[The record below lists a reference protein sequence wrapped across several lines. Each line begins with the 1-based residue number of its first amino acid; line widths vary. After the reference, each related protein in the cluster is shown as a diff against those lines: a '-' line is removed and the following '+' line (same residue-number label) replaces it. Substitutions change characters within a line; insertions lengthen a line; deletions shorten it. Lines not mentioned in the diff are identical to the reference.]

1 MSEPGAASA
10 STLDASPSAESGAS
24 LLQGARRLLLAG
36 WELVFSLAATFFGL
50 LLITFVIG
58 RLMPVDPVLA
68 AVGDR
73 ASQATYNQVKEAM
86 GLNLPLWHQF
96 LRYAW
101 NVLHGDFG
109 MSILTSRP
117 VLEDI
122 QRVFPATAELATVG
136 ITIGVVFGIPLGV
149 WAAVYRNSLFDHV
162 IRVLGLIGYSVPIF
176 WLGIM
181 GLLVFYLDLQ
191 WVGGPGRLDVYFDG
205 EVPTVTGLI
214 LVDSILAGD
223 WDVFNNALS
232 HIILPASLLGYYSLA
247 YICRMTRSLMLEQL
261 NQEYLITA
269 RVKGV
274 SERRV
279 VWRHAFGNIQVP
291 LITVVALAFAN
302 ILEGSVLT
310 ETVFAWPGIGRYI
323 TTALLSADMNAV
335 LGGTIVVG
343 TVYIGMNLFSDLLYR
358 IVDPRA
364 R

>member
-1 MSEPGAASA
+1 MVDRALSV
-10 STLDASPSAESGAS
+10 ESGAS
-24 LLQGARRLLLAG
+24 SLHGVRRLLLAG
-36 WELVFSLAATFFGL
+36 GGVVFSLLATFLGL

-58 RLMPVDPVLA
+58 RLMPIDPVLA

-73 ASQATYNQVKEAM
+73 ASQATYNQVKAAM
-86 GLNLPLWHQF
+86 GLNLPIWHQF
-96 LRYAW
+96 LIYAW

-109 MSILTSRP
+109 MSTLTARP
-117 VLEDI
+117 VLEDLV
-122 QRVFPATAELATVG
+122 RVFPATAELATLG
-136 ITIGVVFGIPLGV
+136 IIIGTVFGIPLGV
-149 WAAVYRNSLFDHV
+149 WSAVYRNSFLDH
-162 IRVLGLIGYSVPIF
+162 IMRVLGLIGYSVPIF

-181 GLLVFYLDLQ
+181 GLLVFYLQLE
-191 WVGGPGRLDVYFDG
+191 WVGGPGRLDVYLDG
-205 EVPTVTGLI
+205 EVPTVTGMI
-214 LVDSILAGD
+214 LVDSLLAGD
-223 WDVFNNALS
+223 WEVFDNAFS
-232 HIILPASLLGYYSLA
+232 HIILPATLLGYYSLA

-269 RVKGV
+269 RVKGL

-279 VWRHAFGNIQVP
+279 IWRHAFGNIMVP

-343 TVYIGMNLFSDLLYR
+343 MIYIGMNLLSDILYR

>member
-1 MSEPGAASA
+1 MVDRALSV
-10 STLDASPSAESGAS
+10 ESGAS
-24 LLQGARRLLLAG
+24 SLHGVRRLLLAG
-36 WELVFSLAATFFGL
+36 GGVIFSLLATFCGL
-50 LLITFVIG
+50 LVITFVIG
-58 RLMPVDPVLA
+58 RLMPIDPVLA

-86 GLNLPLWHQF
+86 GLNLPIWQQF
-96 LRYAW
+96 LIYTW

-117 VLEDI
+117 VLEDLL
-122 QRVFPATAELATVG
+122 RVFPATAELATLG
-136 ITIGVVFGIPLGV
+136 IVIGTLLGIPLGV
-149 WAAVYRNSLFDHV
+149 WSAVYRNSFLDH
-162 IRVLGLIGYSVPIF
+162 IMRVLGLVGYSVPIF

-181 GLLVFYLDLQ
+181 GLLVFYLQLQ
-191 WVGGPGRLDVYFDG
+191 WVGGPGRIDVYLDG
-205 EVPTVTGLI
+205 EVPTVTGMI
-214 LVDSILAGD
+214 LVDSLLAGD
-223 WDVFNNALS
+223 WEVFDNAFS

-269 RVKGV
+269 RVKGL

-279 VWRHAFGNIQVP
+279 VWRHAFGNILVP

-323 TTALLSADMNAV
+323 TTALLAADMNAV

-343 TVYIGMNLFSDLLYR
+343 LVYICMNLLSDILYR

>member
-1 MSEPGAASA
+1 MVDRALSV
-10 STLDASPSAESGAS
+10 ESGAS
-24 LLQGARRLLLAG
+24 SLHGVRRLLLTG
-36 WELVFSLAATFFGL
+36 GGVVFSLLATFCGL
-50 LLITFVIG
+50 LVITFVIG
-58 RLMPVDPVLA
+58 RLMPIDPVLA

-86 GLNLPLWHQF
+86 GLNLPIWQQF
-96 LRYAW
+96 LIYTW

-117 VLEDI
+117 VLEDLL
-122 QRVFPATAELATVG
+122 RVFPATAELATLG
-136 ITIGVVFGIPLGV
+136 IVIGTVLGIPLGV
-149 WAAVYRNSLFDHV
+149 WSAVYRNSFLDH
-162 IRVLGLIGYSVPIF
+162 IMRVLGLVGYSVPIF

-181 GLLVFYLDLQ
+181 GLLVFYLQLE
-191 WVGGPGRLDVYFDG
+191 WVSGPGRLDVYLDG
-205 EVPTVTGLI
+205 EVPTVTGMI
-214 LVDSILAGD
+214 LVDSLLAGD
-223 WDVFNNALS
+223 WEVFDNAFS
-232 HIILPASLLGYYSLA
+232 HIILPATLLGYYSLA

-269 RVKGV
+269 RVKGL

-279 VWRHAFGNIQVP
+279 VWRHAFGNILVP

-343 TVYIGMNLFSDLLYR
+343 MIYIGMNLFSDILYR

>member
-1 MSEPGAASA
+1 M
-10 STLDASPSAESGAS
+10 
-24 LLQGARRLLLAG
+24 RRVLAG
-36 WELVFSLAATFFGL
+36 GGGL
-50 LLITFVIG
+50 LLSLFATFLGLLFVTFVIG
-58 RLMPVDPVLA
+58 RLMPIDPVLA

-73 ASQATYNQVKEAM
+73 ASVSTYNQVRAEM
-86 GLNLPLWHQF
+86 GLDLPLWHQF
-96 LRYAW
+96 LIYAW
-101 NVLHGDFG
+101 RVLHGDFG
-109 MSILTSRP
+109 MSILTARP
-117 VLEDI
+117 VLEDLI
-122 QRVFPATAELATVG
+122 RVFPATAELATVG
-136 ITIGVVFGIPLGV
+136 IIIGVVLGIPLGV
-149 WAAVYRNSLFDHV
+149 WSAVYRNSFLDHV
-162 IRVLGLIGYSVPIF
+162 MRVLGLVGYSVPIF

-181 GLLVFYLDLQ
+181 GLLIFYLELQ
-191 WVGGPGRLDVYFDG
+191 WVGGPGRLDVYLDG
-205 EVPTVTGLI
+205 EVPTVTGMI
-214 LVDSILAGD
+214 LVDSLLAGD
-223 WDVFNNALS
+223 WEVFDNAFS

-247 YICRMTRSLMLEQL
+247 YVCRMTRSLMLEQL

-274 SERRV
+274 PERRV

-323 TTALLSADMNAV
+323 TTALLAADMNAV

-343 TVYIGMNLFSDLLYR
+343 LVYIGMNLLSDILYR

>member
-1 MSEPGAASA
+1 MVDRALPV
-10 STLDASPSAESGAS
+10 ESGAS
-24 LLQGARRLLLAG
+24 SLHGVRRLLLAG
-36 WELVFSLAATFFGL
+36 GGVAFSLLATFLGL
-50 LLITFVIG
+50 LVITFVIG
-58 RLMPVDPVLA
+58 RLMPIDPVLA

-73 ASQATYNQVKEAM
+73 ASQATYNQVKAAM
-86 GLNLPLWHQF
+86 GLDLPIWHQF
-96 LRYAW
+96 LIYGW

-109 MSILTSRP
+109 MSTLTARP
-117 VLEDI
+117 VLEDLV
-122 QRVFPATAELATVG
+122 RVFPATAELATLG
-136 ITIGVVFGIPLGV
+136 IIIGTVLGIPLGV
-149 WAAVYRNSLFDHV
+149 WSAVYRNSFLDH
-162 IRVLGLIGYSVPIF
+162 IMRVLGLIGYSVPIF

-181 GLLVFYLDLQ
+181 GLLVFYLQLQ
-191 WVGGPGRLDVYFDG
+191 WVGGPGRLDVYLDG
-205 EVPTVTGLI
+205 EVPTVTGMI
-214 LVDSILAGD
+214 LVDSLLAGD
-223 WDVFNNALS
+223 WEVFDNAFS
-232 HIILPASLLGYYSLA
+232 HIILPATLLGYYSLA

-269 RVKGV
+269 RVKGL

-279 VWRHAFGNIQVP
+279 IWRHAFGNIMVP

-343 TVYIGMNLFSDLLYR
+343 MIYIGMNLLSDILYR

>member
-1 MSEPGAASA
+1 MVDRALSI
-10 STLDASPSAESGAS
+10 ESGAS
-24 LLQGARRLLLAG
+24 SLHGVRRLLLAG
-36 WELVFSLAATFFGL
+36 GGVAFSLLATFLGL
-50 LLITFVIG
+50 LVITFVIG
-58 RLMPVDPVLA
+58 RLMPIDPVLA
-68 AVGDR
+68 VVGDR
-73 ASQATYNQVKEAM
+73 ASQATYNQVKAAM
-86 GLNLPLWHQF
+86 GLDLPIWHQF
-96 LRYAW
+96 LIYAW

-109 MSILTSRP
+109 MSTLTARP
-117 VLEDI
+117 VLEDLV
-122 QRVFPATAELATVG
+122 RVFPATAELATLG
-136 ITIGVVFGIPLGV
+136 IIIGTVFGIPLGV
-149 WAAVYRNSLFDHV
+149 WSAVYRNSFLDH
-162 IRVLGLIGYSVPIF
+162 IMRVLGLIGYSVPIF

-181 GLLVFYLDLQ
+181 GLLVFYLQLQ
-191 WVGGPGRLDVYFDG
+191 WVGGPGRLDVYLDG
-205 EVPTVTGLI
+205 EVPTVTGMI
-214 LVDSILAGD
+214 LVDSLLAGD
-223 WDVFNNALS
+223 WEVFDNAFS
-232 HIILPASLLGYYSLA
+232 HIILPATLLGYYSLA

-269 RVKGV
+269 RVKGL

-279 VWRHAFGNIQVP
+279 IWRHAFGNIMVP

-343 TVYIGMNLFSDLLYR
+343 MIYIGMNLLSDILYR